1 MSKNDY
7 TNLIAL
13 IPPQDLKCE
22 VAVLGALLLEPE
34 LYDVVAPLLPVPEC
48 FYKEQHA
55 NLYKAILDTYKSGS
69 KIDCLTVAE
78 QVRKNGHLQGELTQY
93 FIFEVANNVTNTA
106 HTQSYAQ
113 ILAEKHKARVL
124 IHLTQTIQ
132 KKAYNLE
139 FDIFDILDEAEKGIK
154 DIGEG
159 TQLGNVTSIGV
170 EYNKM
175 IQEIEDNIGKEG
187 LTGISTGY
195 SELNVIT
202 DGWQDTDL
210 IILAARPSVGK
221 TALGL
226 NFVTNA
232 ANERVKTLLFSMEMS
247 KKQLVSRFAAMK
259 SGAFLNDVKRRRVND
274 FQKMKLIEQIKY
286 FNDAGIYIDDKT
298 KNINAVCSVCRQ
310 QKKKHPDLGMIVIDY
325 LQLVTTTKRAGS
337 NREQEVAEISRE
349 LKSLAKELDLPIIA
363 LAQLNR
369 DVEKTATKKPNLSHL
384 RESGAIEQD
393 ADIIMFIWRLDEVNS
408 KGETENKHTI
418 VVAKNRNG
426 STGDIPLHFNGDLQ
440 KWEEISFTPQDINT
454 DTTPVNFENYSYKEP
469 PETPNKTNDARA
481 GFQPYT
487 PPISRSSKEY
497 DSFLDFGDL

>member
-1 MSKNDY
+1 MSKNDISSIMG
-7 TNLIAL
+7 LV
-13 IPPQDLKCE
+13 PPQDIKCE

-48 FYKEQHA
+48 FYKEQHSKI
-55 NLYKAILDTYKSGS
+55 YKAILDTYKSGS

-78 QVRKNGHLQGELTQY
+78 QVRKNGHLQGDLTQY
-93 FIFEVANNVTNTA
+93 FIFEVANKVTNTA
-106 HTQSYAQ
+106 HTQSYTL
-113 ILAEKHKARVL
+113 ILAEKYKARVL
-124 IHLTQTIQ
+124 IHLTQIIQ

-154 DIGEG
+154 SISEG

-170 EYNKM
+170 EYTKM
-175 IQEIEDNIGKEG
+175 LQEIEDNIGKEG
-187 LTGISTGY
+187 LTGITTGY

-202 DGWQDTDL
+202 DGWQNSDL

-247 KKQLVSRFAAMK
+247 KKQLISRFAAIK
-259 SGAFLNDVKRRRVND
+259 SGAFLNAVKRRRVD
-274 FQKMKLIEQIKY
+274 ELQKMRLIDQIKY
-286 FNDAGIYIDDKT
+286 FTDAGIFIDDRT
-298 KNINAVCSVCRQ
+298 KNINSVCSVCRQ

-325 LQLVTTTKRAGS
+325 LQLITVNKRSGG

-349 LKSLAKELDLPIIA
+349 LKSLAKELDVPVIA

-393 ADIIMFIWRLDEVNS
+393 ADIIMFIWRLEEVNS

-426 STGDIPLHFNGDLQ
+426 SIGDIPLNFSGDLQ

-454 DTTPVNFENYSYKEP
+454 DTTLPDFNKFEYKEP
-469 PETPNKTNDARA
+469 PEIPTKQNDFAA
-481 GFQPYT
+481 GFQPYN
-487 PPISRSSKEY
+487 PRKGLSNKEM
-497 DSFLDFGDL
+497 DSWLTDS